1 MKCKVGCTL
10 IAWCTMLVVPCHGQ
24 SDSTLTAH
32 SEQEQFKIQ
41 QLIVPTGLVAVG
53 TIGVYNGWFKD
64 LKDDVRDGMTDLR
77 TDYTHIDDYT
87 QYLPMVSNVALD
99 LIGVKGRHPLREK
112 VATTATA
119 FVIMSGLTYAM
130 KHVIH
135 EERPDASDRHSF
147 PSGHAARAFMGA
159 ELVRQEYGWGY
170 GIAAYTV
177 AAGTAFLRLYNDRHW
192 LNDVVAGAGI
202 GILSAQ
208 AAYWLL
214 PLERKLL
221 KWDSTTAPLT
231 IIPFTDGR
239 SASLALTLQF

>member
-1 MKCKVGCTL
+1 
-10 IAWCTMLVVPCHGQ
+10 
-24 SDSTLTAH
+24 
-32 SEQEQFKIQ
+32 
-41 QLIVPTGLVAVG
+41 
-53 TIGVYNGWFKD
+53 
-64 LKDDVRDGMTDLR
+64 
-77 TDYTHIDDYT
+77 
-87 QYLPMVSNVALD
+87 
-99 LIGVKGRHPLREK
+99 
-112 VATTATA
+112 
-119 FVIMSGLTYAM
+119 
-130 KHVIH
+130 
-135 EERPDASDRHSF
+135 
-147 PSGHAARAFMGA
+147 MGA
-159 ELVRQEYGWGY
+159 ELARQEYGWGY